1 MLIGLERERHKG
13 TGERRGSAGL
23 RTFAISV
30 AGLRRDGGGAA
41 LLVGIVAIGLTLLI
55 TVAYW
60 RGRDDDPG
68 VTSEVALIIVLI
80 LGALYTLTR
89 TGGDWRGGG
98 RFADVSGKSCMTSR
112 SRS

>member
-1 MLIGLERERHKG
+1 LLGYAAM
-13 TGERRGSAGL
+13 
-23 RTFAISV
+23 V
-30 AGLRRDGGGAA
+30 VGAA

-80 LGALYTLTR
+80 LGALCTLTR

-98 RFADVSGKSCMTSR
+98 RLLTYREKAA
-112 SRS
+112 

>member
-1 MLIGLERERHKG
+1 LSANG
-13 TGERRGSAGL
+13 TRALVSVEAALVCALSISALLGY
-23 RTFAISV
+23 AAMV
-30 AGLRRDGGGAA
+30 VGAA

-80 LGALYTLTR
+80 LGALCTRSPELAVAIGVVVAGLLTYR
-89 TGGDWRGGG
+89 EK
-98 RFADVSGKSCMTSR
+98 AA
-112 SRS
+112 